1 MMAGYES
8 RTGGLLAS
16 TWIGYSL
23 LFWFYPLAWLVVLSV
38 TRWQFIGAPQFTG
51 LQNIIGVLHDALF
64 WTSMWNIC
72 RFLMWYVPIVFITA
86 LLFAAGLRRIN
97 YGRGVIALSFYW
109 QISRQG
115 WRTQLSFPVSLMST
129 ARLTAYCLRGLGFPC
144 RGLPTLTAPC
154 YPLRLS

>member
-97 YGRGVIALSFYW
+97 YGRGLS
-109 QISRQG
+109 
-115 WRTQLSFPVSLMST
+115 P
-129 ARLTAYCLRGLGFPC
+129 
-144 RGLPTLTAPC
+144 
-154 YPLRLS
+154 

>member
-38 TRWQFIGAPQFTG
+38 TRWQFIGVPQFTG
-51 LQNIIGVLHDALF
+51 LQNIIVVLHDALF

-72 RFLMWYVPIVFITA
+72 RFFIGYAPNVFITA
-86 LLFAAGLRRIN
+86 LFFAAGLRRI
-97 YGRGVIALSFYW
+97 YY
-109 QISRQG
+109 
-115 WRTQLSFPVSLMST
+115 
-129 ARLTAYCLRGLGFPC
+129 GLGFM
-144 RGLPTLTAPC
+144 GLGIL
-154 YPLRLS
+154 